1 MSHLPSHLLR
11 PPDHV
16 RPSAWSVILTATHM
30 GFRVQGVWGVGLKLP
45 GTREDRFLGEGFSSC
60 LSGLFPYLKKVR
72 GSTRSLFNK
81 VRRGDTP
88 GFYGTVKQVWGV
100 QS

>member
-1 MSHLPSHLLR
+1 
-11 PPDHV
+11 
-16 RPSAWSVILTATHM
+16 M